1 MEVPHGP
8 PDGLEHRALD
18 GVVRGQ
24 GVHPVRQE
32 ELELLHRELK
42 EHRLDDLRHRPL
54 AQVQAA
60 HRQAG
65 HVVLLRQLG
74 PEGLGPVGVRPG
86 GVEEDEEGLA
96 QLLEL
101 GDHPGLRLQ
110 VGLPGQVGDGAVG
123 GDHDAN
129 GGVLGNDL
137 PGADLRLQLAHRPG
151 DQIAHAVDEPD
162 GKGPAPL
169 HGDLHRLLGDKLG
182 LGGHH
187 RPAGA
192 ALGQF
197 VPGPLPAVFVG
208 DVGQDHGL
216 HKPLD
221 KGGLPR
227 PGGPH
232 HADVDVPRRALGDV
246 LVNACQGIHSMSP
259 PSGCF

>member
-1 MEVPHGP
+1 MAPRMASNTVPLMGWS
-8 PDGLEHRALD
+8 GARASTQSGRKSWSSSTGNSKSTD
-18 GVVRGQ
+18 WMIS
-24 GVHPVRQE
+24 
-32 ELELLHRELK
+32 
-42 EHRLDDLRHRPL
+42 RHRPL

-137 PGADLRLQLAHRPG
+137 PGADLRGLR
-151 DQIAHAVDEPD
+151 
-162 GKGPAPL
+162 
-169 HGDLHRLLGDKLG
+169 HGDLLRS
-182 LGGHH
+182 
-187 RPAGA
+187 
-192 ALGQF
+192 
-197 VPGPLPAVFVG
+197 
-208 DVGQDHGL
+208 
-216 HKPLD
+216 
-221 KGGLPR
+221 
-227 PGGPH
+227 
-232 HADVDVPRRALGDV
+232 
-246 LVNACQGIHSMSP
+246 NQGV
-259 PSGCF
+259 